1 MVDIAC
7 VKWRFSGFFFQLSGK
22 GWYMYTCMWFFE
34 NILKYIFFDKQL
46 YFFVSNL
53 QYEKGKLH
61 VSSQHKQ

>member
-1 MVDIAC
+1 
-7 VKWRFSGFFFQLSGK
+7 
-22 GWYMYTCMWFFE
+22 MYTCMWFFE

-46 YFFVSNL
+46 YFFVSYL